1 MDHKQILK
9 SASEILSQR
18 GKQYGEVSD
27 HFSRI
32 SQVAT
37 TLLNKQITPY
47 DVVMIFH
54 CTKLTRM
61 QETPGDLDHYIDGV
75 NYLAFAG
82 QFATKETQS
91 VDNENF

>member
-9 SASEILSQR
+9 TASDILAQR

-27 HFSRI
+27 HFNRI
-32 SQVAT
+32 SQIAT
-37 TLLNKQITPY
+37 ALLGKQVTPY

-61 QETPGDLDHYIDGV
+61 QESPSDIDHYVDGV

-82 QFATKETQS
+82 QFATKETKQM
-91 VDNENF
+91 DAENF